1 MALIQ
6 NDLGPISAKNSIN
19 LVLILLVLTA
29 AIFLLWKQIRKI
41 LSPSNVAANLCKDDP
56 NYAYKD
62 PAKHPNDC

>member
-1 MALIQ
+1 MAIIR
-6 NDLGPISAKNSIN
+6 NDIGPISAKSSIN
-19 LVLILLVLTA
+19 LVLILFVLAA

-41 LSPSNVAANLCKDDP
+41 VAPSNVDAGLCKDDP